1 MYRAAFEMLHPA
13 VPATY
18 FAGTIVLAM
27 CGLEPRLVAISLV
40 GALAFSAVTYGVG
53 AALAKLRWQVPLLL
67 LICVINPLY
76 SANGVTLLAR
86 VGRFYIYAES
96 VAYGAVMGA
105 LLVAV
110 LAWIEGAAHVIGQD
124 EVMVLGH
131 GALPTASLAL
141 SMTLRLVPQLLRRAT
156 AVRSSLEATTAATE
170 SGQLARSSLSQSG
183 RTRVRVLG
191 SLVSWALEDSLERSD
206 SMRARGWGAVSRRTT
221 FRPHR
226 MRRRDVAA
234 LVVVAALLACSAFA
248 VWTAVT
254 SWRFYPSM
262 QGGAPLAAYACYA
275 AFCILPTAY
284 VLVEDARWGR

>member
-1 MYRAAFEMLHPA
+1 MYRAAFEVLHPA
-13 VPATY
+13 VPAIY

-40 GALAFSAVTYGVG
+40 GALAFSAVTIGLP

-76 SANGVTLLAR
+76 SANGITLLAK

-124 EVMVLGH
+124 ELMVLGH

-141 SMTLRLVPQLLRRAT
+141 SMTLRLVPQLLRRST
-156 AVRSSLEATTAATE
+156 AVRTSLTATTAA
-170 SGQLARSSLSQSG
+170 GQGAASPARA
-183 RTRVRVLG
+183 RVRVLG

-206 SMRARGWGAVSRRTT
+206 SMRARGWGSGARRTT

-226 MRRRDVAA
+226 MRRRDVVA
-234 LVVVAALLACSAFA
+234 LAVVVLLLAASTLA
-248 VWTAVT
+248 VWTAVS
-254 SWRFYPSM
+254 SWRFYPRM
-262 QGGAPLAAYACYA
+262 QGGARLWAYVCYA
-275 AFCILPTAY
+275 VLCLLPTVY
-284 VLVEDARWGR
+284 VLVEGTRWGGGSRD

>member
-18 FAGTIVLAM
+18 FAGTIVLVM
-27 CGLEPRLVAISLV
+27 CAHNMYLNYMAEIGVV
-40 GALAFSAVTYGVG
+40 GALAFSAVSYGVG
-53 AALAKLRWQVPLLL
+53 AALSKLRWQVPLLL

-76 SANGVTLLAR
+76 SANGATLLAK

-110 LAWIEGAAHVIGQD
+110 LAWIEDAAHVIGQD
-124 EVMVLGH
+124 ELMVLGH
-131 GALPTASLAL
+131 GTLPTASLAL
-141 SMTLRLVPQLLRRAT
+141 SMTLRLVPQLLRRSI
-156 AVRSSLEATTAATE
+156 AVRTSLTATTAAG
-170 SGQLARSSLSQSG
+170 GQDVG
-183 RTRVRVLG
+183 RARVRVLG

-206 SMRARGWGAVSRRTT
+206 SMRARGWGSVPRRTT

-226 MRRRDVAA
+226 MRRRDVVA
-234 LVVVAALLACSAFA
+234 LAVVAVLLACSALA
-248 VWTAVT
+248 VWAAVT
-254 SWRFYPSM
+254 SWRFYPTM
-262 QGGAPLAAYACYA
+262 QGGAPLVAYVCYA
-275 AFCILPTAY
+275 VLCLLPTAY

>member
-27 CGLEPRLVAISLV
+27 CGIEPRLVVISLV
-40 GALAFSAVTYGVG
+40 GALAFSAVTYGV
-53 AALAKLRWQVPLLL
+53 AAAFDKLRWQVPLLL

-76 SANGVTLLAR
+76 SANGVTLLAK
-86 VGRFYIYAES
+86 VWRFYIYAES

-124 EVMVLGH
+124 ELMVLGH

-141 SMTLRLVPQLLRRAT
+141 SMTLRLVPQLLRRST
-156 AVRSSLEATTAATE
+156 SVRTSLTATTAAAA
-170 SGQLARSSLSQSG
+170 SGGPDNGDGPG
-183 RTRVRVLG
+183 RARVRVLG

-206 SMRARGWGAVSRRTT
+206 SMRARGWGSGRRRTT

-226 MRRRDVAA
+226 FRRRDAVALA
-234 LVVVAALLACSAFA
+234 VVAALLLASAFA
-248 VWTAVT
+248 VWVAVS
-254 SWRFYPSM
+254 SWRFYPTMRGS
-262 QGGAPLAAYACYA
+262 APLAAYVCYA
-275 AFCILPTAY
+275 ALCLAPTAY
-284 VLVEDARWGR
+284 VLFEDARWGR